1 MARRLEIGG
10 LYRDPTGIWRHADTD
25 RPARVWLQFF
35 GSRARLD
42 GRPRRLN
49 VLDPSP
55 FDFEEEDLA
64 LGLSREA
71 RWGGQTAGE
80 FPYSVAQHLEQGHAL
95 LEPALEA
102 AVSAKKIVRADARR
116 VRLAWHLHDGA
127 EGLGLKDQLGPIKPI
142 LGKAWAG
149 VVDSVQQVIHVRFG
163 LPGELPVA
171 WSKLIKT
178 VDRQINASEA
188 LQLAGYSE
196 AEIKSRDVLANKE
209 TPRTRE
215 QIDLT
220 PWSPRIAEER
230 WLATLRKLTS

>member
-1 MARRLEIGG
+1 MPRRLEIGG

-55 FDFEEEDLA
+55 FDFEDEDIA
-64 LGLSREA
+64 LGLSREP
-71 RWGGQTAGE
+71 RWGGQTAGDWA
-80 FPYSVAQHLEQGHAL
+80 YSVAQHLEQGHVL
-95 LEPALEA
+95 LEPALQA
-102 AVSAKKIVRADARR
+102 AITAKKIPRADARR

-142 LGKAWAG
+142 LGPAWAR

-163 LPGELPVA
+163 LPGDLPVA
-171 WSKLIKT
+171 WAKLIKT

-209 TPRTRE
+209 TPRTAD
-215 QIDLT
+215 ILDLT
-220 PWSPRIAEER
+220 PWPPSVAQER
-230 WLATLRKLTS
+230 WLATLRKLVG